1 MISMTANHNNTG
13 SYLIYVL
20 RLVPLCLVGTAIA
33 MSPVRAE
40 VTDARQ
46 QELVHL
52 LRHDCGSCHGMTLKG
67 GLGPALLPESL
78 ASKPDELLKIT
89 ILNGRPPTPM
99 PPWRGILSEEEVE
112 WLIVQL
118 RKGIQE

>member
-1 MISMTANHNNTG
+1 MTAKYDNTG
-13 SYLIYVL
+13 SHLIQFL
-20 RLVPLCLVGTAIA
+20 SAVPLCLVGTAIA

-40 VTDARQ
+40 VTQPRQ
-46 QELVHL
+46 QELVHM

-67 GLGPALLPESL
+67 GLGPALLPDSL
-78 ASKPDELLKIT
+78 AGKSDELLKIT